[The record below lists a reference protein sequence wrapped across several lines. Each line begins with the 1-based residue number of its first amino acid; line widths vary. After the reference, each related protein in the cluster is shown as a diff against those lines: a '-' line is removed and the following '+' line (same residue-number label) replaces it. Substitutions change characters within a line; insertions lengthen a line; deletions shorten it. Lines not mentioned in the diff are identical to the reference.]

1 MPCSMAFFAAAS
13 AANCA
18 AKGVLFREPLNP
30 LLPELDH
37 VMTFPDVSVIVTIV
51 LLNDAWMCATPLATF
66 FLSLPFLAIIPPH
79 KPRPLPHARLR
90 RHSRQYCTLLLLCQ
104 AFFLAPAR
112 HRGLLRT
119 FSRP

>member
-37 VMTFPDVSVIVTIV
+37 VMTLPDVSVIVTIV
-51 LLNDAWMCATPLATF
+51 LLNDAWICATPLATF
-66 FLSLPFLAIIPPH
+66 FLSFPFFAIAPPQKAVHSLWLLAAIYGFEPCAMNSS
-79 KPRPLPHARLR
+79 K
-90 RHSRQYCTLLLLCQ
+90 LLLCHS
-104 AFFLAPAR
+104 F
-112 HRGLLRT
+112 
-119 FSRP
+119 